1 MSFLRPRSFAPFLL
15 AAALGLPTVAA
26 HAAPTYSE
34 LYFLGGSQFDAG
46 NWLLDDDIAAAHPA
60 FAPTADKGY
69 NAGRFQEGP
78 AVSDYLATLL
88 GHDSVPSLAGGQN
101 YAWGTAYTG
110 PTAGF
115 NPAPPAL
122 SARTELHF
130 PTQIDALLADTG
142 GVLADD
148 ALFAI
153 SMGGND
159 VNLFGRPASEA
170 ATRGGILANQVQRM
184 YDAGARTFLIF
195 QLGAGTGE
203 YGSIFNDTVEAELAL
218 LPGLRVTLFDPATYF
233 DTLNLQALLDL
244 GFTTVSPGTCLAN
257 PACKA
262 GAIAAAEAGV
272 PYLDSNHFTFDGV
285 HINTKL
291 QRGMADFLLARLPE
305 PPTEVPAPG
314 SGGMLLAMMGVVAML
329 RLRGQRRRA

>member
-1 MSFLRPRSFAPFLL
+1 MSFLRPRNFAPFLL

-26 HAAPTYSE
+26 QAAPTYSE
-34 LYFLGGSQFDAG
+34 LYFLGASQFDAG

-78 AVSDYLATLL
+78 AVSDYLAALL

-115 NPAPPAL
+115 NPMPPAL

-153 SMGGND
+153 AMGGND
-159 VNLFGRPASEA
+159 VNLFSRPVSEA
-170 ATRGGILANQVQRM
+170 AERGGILADQVQRM

-195 QLGAGTGE
+195 QLGAGTGA
-203 YGSIFNDTVEAELAL
+203 YGTIFNSTVEAELAL
-218 LPGLRVTLFDPATYF
+218 LPELRVTLFDPVTYF
-233 DTLNLQALLDL
+233 ATLTGPDYLALGINDGSMSCLQD
-244 GFTTVSPGTCLAN
+244 

-262 GAIAAAEAGV
+262 GAIAAATAGETF
-272 PYLDSNHFTFDGV
+272 LGNNHFLFDGV
-285 HINTKL
+285 HVNTKL
-291 QRGMADFLLARLPE
+291 QRGMADFLLSRLPE
-305 PPTEVPAPG
+305 PPTQVQVPAP
-314 SGGMLLAMMGVVAML
+314 SGTLLLAAGLML
-329 RLRGQRRRA
+329 AGLRACRRRLNG